1 MTSEAFLEHEG
12 ETGLTE
18 TREDTAIADEPVDV
32 AAAARVSVPDTD
44 IILLSSSRCLK
55 NCSHLCGHS
64 YAQSRRKNREER
76 IRAPLFAS
84 SAPSNS
90 GLDPRGTG

>member
-1 MTSEAFLEHEG
+1 MTSEACLEHEG

-44 IILLSSSRCLK
+44 I
-55 NCSHLCGHS
+55 N
-64 YAQSRRKNREER
+64 
-76 IRAPLFAS
+76 
-84 SAPSNS
+84 
-90 GLDPRGTG
+90 TVV